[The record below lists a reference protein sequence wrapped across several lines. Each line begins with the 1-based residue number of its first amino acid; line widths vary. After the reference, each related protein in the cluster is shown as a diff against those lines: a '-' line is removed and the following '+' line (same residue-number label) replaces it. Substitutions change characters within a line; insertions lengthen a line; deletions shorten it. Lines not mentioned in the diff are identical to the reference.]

1 MSTWG
6 GEVAWSEQILSQEEN
21 QQARDKEE
29 GEEAELD
36 DEAPERQFAGRARV
50 ARDVRADDSRRG
62 EGNHHE
68 RPDVDSERR
77 VGRVEHHGKRPA
89 RVGRQDKAE

>member
-1 MSTWG
+1 MG
-6 GEVAWSEQILSQEEN
+6 VEVAWSEQILSQEEN

-50 ARDVRADDSRRG
+50 AREVRADDSRRG

-68 RPDVDSERR
+68 RPDVDSEHREGGGER
-77 VGRVEHHGKRPA
+77 HGKRPA